1 MQKSLNIIK
10 KKTITAIGKAKVID
24 LINKI
29 DLTSEKVTYYQLK
42 NFLIAEKNVKIFD
55 KINEVELITNKIE
68 YYLNQKEINTFKNTS
83 VKFKKKYNFQGKNLS
98 YNIIKKNY
106 LQIKALLFQMIKII

>member
-1 MQKSLNIIK
+1 MEKQ
-10 KKTITAIGKAKVID
+10 VID

-68 YYLNQKEINTFKNTS
+68 YYLNQKEINTFKYLFKLRKNTI
-83 VKFKKKYNFQGKNLS
+83 FKARIYP
-98 YNIIKKNY
+98 IT
-106 LQIKALLFQMIKII
+106 